1 MTVIDDYVNF
11 KKKYKLEL
19 GDDTVVLMQIGSF
32 FEIYADTKEDKDI
45 HRVANT
51 LNIIVSRKNKK
62 IDQICR
68 KNPLM
73 AGFPMIMLDKYA
85 EMLIKECF
93 SVVVIEQIT
102 DPPNPERQITKIWSP
117 GTYPGI
123 VSTNEEANNVL
134 FCHFCNT
141 ASTTEP
147 DSYACGIA
155 LLDCGTGITY
165 VDEVV
170 RPKMDVL
177 QNLINLGIRYSPKE
191 VIVSYEKGSSSEM
204 VLDIQHLFR
213 NKAKKIHT
221 YAAEQVDLSI
231 NRVRYILNSFYT
243 NESQLDIFEYLDMDR
258 MVFAATALSQLLHFT
273 TKHKLS
279 FQKSV
284 RKPEKINKEQNLR
297 VSYNAFDQLNI
308 TDGEVTLLSILN
320 RSKTSIGKRYFNFR
334 LLNPFSSAEEILRS
348 YNTIATFSEN
358 SGDVE
363 SIRNELSEIKDI
375 QKIGLKSQWA
385 PKDIYS
391 FYVSLKALQNIAENH
406 DRLVSND
413 SAEHWK
419 SLRYIQENFNCDL
432 HSGFFHGNSSLSI
445 DDNVLF
451 KCETKEIHSLRQSL
465 SDLRNVFMERIQEL
479 NAEHFKLEHNDR
491 EGYYISTT
499 TKRYNTYKE
508 NSVLLKK
515 CKTTHSKSGYTK
527 VYIPEEKQLNSNIHE
542 LNQQLQNILQSAFQT
557 HVTRIRTMLTE
568 NDTLH
573 TYVRMIEH
581 LDFYSTCCVN
591 NVIFQLS
598 QPEIIESGG
607 SYLNARDLRHLL
619 VEHVSKDLAYI
630 PNDISLNSH
639 GVLLYGV
646 NASGKSCF
654 MKSVAIAVIMAQA
667 GMHVAA
673 ASFEFNPFK
682 SIYTR
687 ITGNDDL
694 FRRQSTFV
702 LEMSELR
709 QILKHGDNTSLI
721 IGDEL
726 CSGTETIS
734 GISIVTSAIKQLSGK
749 SCCFLFASHL
759 HELTDLIK
767 DTSTKVFHFSVTHEN
782 GVMIYERKIRG
793 GSGDTL
799 YGLEVCKSLDMDQ
812 DFVENA
818 FKIRQKLLKSDVGPI
833 RKSRYNSE
841 YQYQSCCHLCNSN
854 TDAIEIH
861 HIVEQAKADENGYVG
876 SIHKNDVHNLVALC
890 KACHDKVHAGTIN
903 IEGYRM
909 SSKGKILLHHSG

>member
-165 VDEVV
+165 VDEFV

-284 RKPEKINKEQNLR
+284 RKPEKINI
-297 VSYNAFDQLNI
+297 I
-308 TDGEVTLLSILN
+308 TTLLH
-320 RSKTSIGKRYFNFR
+320 IG
-334 LLNPFSSAEEILRS
+334 
-348 YNTIATFSEN
+348 
-358 SGDVE
+358 
-363 SIRNELSEIKDI
+363 
-375 QKIGLKSQWA
+375 W
-385 PKDIYS
+385 
-391 FYVSLKALQNIAENH
+391 
-406 DRLVSND
+406 
-413 SAEHWK
+413 
-419 SLRYIQENFNCDL
+419 DL
-432 HSGFFHGNSSLSI
+432 H
-445 DDNVLF
+445 
-451 KCETKEIHSLRQSL
+451 T
-465 SDLRNVFMERIQEL
+465 
-479 NAEHFKLEHNDR
+479 
-491 EGYYISTT
+491 
-499 TKRYNTYKE
+499 
-508 NSVLLKK
+508 
-515 CKTTHSKSGYTK
+515 
-527 VYIPEEKQLNSNIHE
+527 
-542 LNQQLQNILQSAFQT
+542 
-557 HVTRIRTMLTE
+557 
-568 NDTLH
+568 
-573 TYVRMIEH
+573 
-581 LDFYSTCCVN
+581 
-591 NVIFQLS
+591 
-598 QPEIIESGG
+598 
-607 SYLNARDLRHLL
+607 
-619 VEHVSKDLAYI
+619 
-630 PNDISLNSH
+630 
-639 GVLLYGV
+639 
-646 NASGKSCF
+646 
-654 MKSVAIAVIMAQA
+654 
-667 GMHVAA
+667 
-673 ASFEFNPFK
+673 
-682 SIYTR
+682 
-687 ITGNDDL
+687 
-694 FRRQSTFV
+694 
-702 LEMSELR
+702 
-709 QILKHGDNTSLI
+709 
-721 IGDEL
+721 
-726 CSGTETIS
+726 
-734 GISIVTSAIKQLSGK
+734 
-749 SCCFLFASHL
+749 
-759 HELTDLIK
+759 
-767 DTSTKVFHFSVTHEN
+767 
-782 GVMIYERKIRG
+782 
-793 GSGDTL
+793 
-799 YGLEVCKSLDMDQ
+799 
-812 DFVENA
+812 
-818 FKIRQKLLKSDVGPI
+818 
-833 RKSRYNSE
+833 
-841 YQYQSCCHLCNSN
+841 
-854 TDAIEIH
+854 
-861 HIVEQAKADENGYVG
+861 
-876 SIHKNDVHNLVALC
+876 
-890 KACHDKVHAGTIN
+890 
-903 IEGYRM
+903 
-909 SSKGKILLHHSG
+909 